1 MNKNEKLIILFLSLL
16 KFILSQDGVISL
28 SFTKEIPNL
37 QGASSKE
44 IILKLSNNK
53 VNVDLRIGTDFQIV
67 KLRLEFESYIFYIKS
82 GSSSNNTN
90 YNEKLSKTY
99 QKMENIQLIFDIS
112 NLRRAIFSSDYIYF
126 DKNNDK
132 KYNTTFLLGLA
143 TEGENEGGLIGLNL
157 DQKIQYYK
165 YNFFNELKRIGLI
178 NDYYFTINYKDNNS
192 GNLIIGDLPHNYD
205 KNYKA
210 ENYKDIYV
218 NFYEDDINWTII
230 LNEIYITEGNK
241 LEQKI
246 SVQKYTYAYLKLE
259 KSLIEGTENYRKI
272 LLNSFLQQQLDKN
285 LCFEEIS
292 DIYIFYYCK
301 KEVTISKMKSIY
313 FYNKDLNFTF
323 ELTYKDL
330 IYFNKYDGYNY
341 ILVVFRVHDIEN
353 ENEYMDDDF
362 WVLGEPFFKKYQLI
376 FNKNSKRIGLYTNF
390 DNQIIEKKSWIKE
403 NKWYIF
409 LIILLI
415 ISICGLVTMSF
426 LFFKN
431 KPKRKS
437 KANELNEDF
446 EYISNTNNLFINQ

>member
-1 MNKNEKLIILFLSLL
+1 
-16 KFILSQDGVISL
+16 
-28 SFTKEIPNL
+28 
-37 QGASSKE
+37 
-44 IILKLSNNK
+44 
-53 VNVDLRIGTDFQIV
+53 
-67 KLRLEFESYIFYIKS
+67 
-82 GSSSNNTN
+82 
-90 YNEKLSKTY
+90 
-99 QKMENIQLIFDIS
+99 
-112 NLRRAIFSSDYIYF
+112 
-126 DKNNDK
+126 
-132 KYNTTFLLGLA
+132 
-143 TEGENEGGLIGLNL
+143 
-157 DQKIQYYK
+157 
-165 YNFFNELKRIGLI
+165 
-178 NDYYFTINYKDNNS
+178 
-192 GNLIIGDLPHNYD
+192 
-205 KNYKA
+205 
-210 ENYKDIYV
+210 
-218 NFYEDDINWTII
+218 
-230 LNEIYITEGNK
+230 
-241 LEQKI
+241 
-246 SVQKYTYAYLKLE
+246 
-259 KSLIEGTENYRKI
+259 
-272 LLNSFLQQQLDKN
+272 
-285 LCFEEIS
+285 
-292 DIYIFYYCK
+292 
-301 KEVTISKMKSIY
+301 MKSIY